1 MSRLPTSALDE
12 DLLNRWQQRFPIS
25 AEPYAELATLLG
37 LSDGKAVIA
46 RLQHLRE
53 QGSLSRIGG
62 IWAARAAGAGLLCAM
77 AVPPVQLEAVVRQV
91 NAMPGVNHNYEREH
105 HFNLWFVITGPDMDC
120 LAQELAQLERQ
131 CGLPTLRLP
140 MERAYR
146 INLGF
151 DLKDPHGVN
160 CAARRADLHAAQP
173 PSQALAG
180 QSRQVT
186 AEERGLAACVEQ
198 GLPLLPR
205 PYAAWAEAVGWPEQ
219 RVLRTLQT
227 WLDHGVLRRFGV
239 IVRHH
244 ELGFAANAM
253 CVFDVPD
260 DQVDAHAA
268 LLARQP
274 GVTLCYRR
282 ARADPWPYN
291 LYSMVHGR
299 AREEVLQWLSQARE
313 AAGLQAVPQAVLF
326 SRRRFKQCG
335 PGYFRQPARATQTEA
350 GHYA

>member
-1 MSRLPTSALDE
+1 MSHLPTCAQDE
-12 DLLNRWQQRFPIS
+12 ALLNRWQQRFPIC
-25 AEPYAELATLLG
+25 AEPFSELAKALG
-37 LSDGKAVIA
+37 LSDGDAVMA
-46 RLQHLRE
+46 RLQCLRE

-62 IWAARAAGAGLLCAM
+62 IWGARAAGAGLLCAM
-77 AVPPVQLEAVVRQV
+77 AVPPGQLEALVQRV

-120 LAQELAQLERQ
+120 LAQELAELEQQ
-131 CGLPTLRLP
+131 CGFETLRLP

-151 DLKDPHGVN
+151 DLKDPHGEN
-160 CAARRADLHAAQP
+160 CAARAAD
-173 PSQALAG
+173 SQAAHTAG
-180 QSRQVT
+180 HGRRVA
-186 AEERGLAACVEQ
+186 AEERSLAACVEQ
-198 GLPLLPR
+198 GLPLLAR

-282 ARADPWPYN
+282 ARGDQWPYN
-291 LYSMVHGR
+291 LYCMVHGR

-313 AAGLQAVPQAVLF
+313 VAGLQAFPQAVLF

-335 PGYFRQPARATQTEA
+335 PNYFRQPVKAIQTEA

>member
-1 MSRLPTSALDE
+1 MPSLLGRAQDQ
-12 DLLNRWQQRFPIS
+12 DLLNPWQQRFPLC
-25 AEPYAELATLLG
+25 EQPFAELA
-37 LSDGKAVIA
+37 KAWGHGDAEAVMA
-46 RLQHLRE
+46 RLQRLRE
-53 QGSLSRIGG
+53 QGALSRIGG
-62 IWAARAAGAGLLCAM
+62 VWGARAAGAALLCAM
-77 AVPPVQLEAVVRQV
+77 AVPPRQLEALAQRV

-120 LAQELAQLERQ
+120 LAQELTALEQ
-131 CGLPTLRLP
+131 HCGLATLRLP

-151 DLKDPHGVN
+151 DLKDPHGQG
-160 CAARRADLHAAQP
+160 CAARGAGLPAQQ
-173 PSQALAG
+173 PSPVA
-180 QSRQVT
+180 

-198 GLPLLPR
+198 GLPLLAR
-205 PYAAWAEAVGWPEQ
+205 PYAAWAQALGWPEP
-219 RVLRTLQT
+219 RVMDCLRS
-227 WLDHGVLRRFGV
+227 WLEQGVLRRFGL

-260 DQVDAHAA
+260 EGVDAHAA

-282 ARADPWPYN
+282 SRAEQWPYK
-291 LYSMVHGR
+291 LYCMVHGR
-299 AREEVLQWLSQARE
+299 SRAEVLQWLGQARD
-313 AAGLQAVPQAVLF
+313 AAGLQAFPQAVLF

-335 PGYFRQPARATQTEA
+335 PSYFRQPAAALYSEA
-350 GHYA
+350 AQHA

>member
-1 MSRLPTSALDE
+1 MSQLPTCAQDE
-12 DLLNRWQQRFPIS
+12 ALLNRWQQRFPIC
-25 AEPYAELATLLG
+25 AEPFAELAKVLG
-37 LSDGKAVIA
+37 LSDGDAVMA
-46 RLQHLRE
+46 RLQRLRE

-62 IWAARAAGAGLLCAM
+62 IWGARAAGAGLLCAM
-77 AVPPVQLEAVVRQV
+77 AVPPGQLEALVQRV

-120 LAQELAQLERQ
+120 LAQELAELEQQ
-131 CGLPTLRLP
+131 CGFETLRLP

-160 CAARRADLHAAQP
+160 CAARAADPQAAHT
-173 PSQALAG
+173 AG
-180 QSRQVT
+180 HGRRVA
-186 AEERGLAACVEQ
+186 AEERSLAACVEQ
-198 GLPLLPR
+198 GLPLLAR

-227 WLDHGVLRRFGV
+227 WLEHGVLRRFGV

-260 DQVDAHAA
+260 DLVDAHAA

-282 ARADPWPYN
+282 ARGDHWPYN
-291 LYSMVHGR
+291 LYCMVHGR
-299 AREEVLQWLSQARE
+299 AREEVHQWLSQARE
-313 AAGLQAVPQAVLF
+313 VAGLQAFSQAVLF
-326 SRRRFKQCG
+326 SQRRFKQCG
-335 PGYFRQPARATQTEA
+335 PSYFRQPGAATQTEA